1 MKTRNIKP
9 KFSISTESGKKT
21 RKTRGGESRKNP
33 GYEKNQPKRRR
44 RRNKIEIY
52 IFKLQKMKTRN
63 IKP

>member
-33 GYEKNQPKRRR
+33 GK
-44 RRNKIEIY
+44 
-52 IFKLQKMKTRN
+52 KLILNYKKTM
-63 IKP
+63 